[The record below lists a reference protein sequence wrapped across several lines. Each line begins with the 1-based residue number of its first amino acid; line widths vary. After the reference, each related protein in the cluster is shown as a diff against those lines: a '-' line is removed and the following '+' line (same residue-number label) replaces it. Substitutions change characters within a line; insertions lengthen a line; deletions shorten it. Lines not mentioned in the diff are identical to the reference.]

1 MSNAAARG
9 IVIRQSDYGE
19 GHRMLNIFTEEYGI
33 IKAVKYGAKST
44 KNRDS
49 ASSQFLCYGDF
60 DLYLSNRDAANINSI
75 TAIDSFFPVTEDIVK
90 LSLCNYLADIT
101 YSILGMNNP
110 DERLLKVF
118 LNCVYALAYKNELPK
133 KVKAVYELKLMSIGG
148 YMPNLGS
155 CSCSS
160 EEVFGFNLASGS
172 AVCRKCR
179 TGETIPLTPGTYKAL
194 CYITGCEDKK
204 ILSFNG
210 NDRLFE
216 ELNKISEAYTL
227 MHLEREFK
235 SLDYFKAVCDMY

>member
-1 MSNAAARG
+1 MPGITARG
-9 IVIRQSDYGE
+9 IIIRQSDYGE
-19 GHRMLNIFTEEYGI
+19 GHRMLNIFTAEYGI

-44 KNRDS
+44 KSRDS
-49 ASSQFLCYGDF
+49 AASQFLCYGDF
-60 DLYLSNRDAANINSI
+60 DLYLSNRDIATVNSI
-75 TAIDSFFPVTEDIVK
+75 NAIDSFFPVTEDIEK

-118 LNCVYALAYKNELPK
+118 LNCIYALAYKNELTK

-148 YMPNLGS
+148 YMPNLS
-155 CSCSS
+155 ACSCGSDS
-160 EEVFGFNLASGS
+160 ICGFDIASGS
-172 AVCRKCR
+172 AVCSSCK
-179 TGETIPLTPGTYKAL
+179 TNTTISLTPNTYKAIW
-194 CYITGCEDKK
+194 YIINCDDKK

-216 ELNKISEAYTL
+216 EIGHLSESYTL

-235 SLDYFKAVCDMY
+235 SLDYYKAISI